1 MPTLVLVPHV
11 HVMLF
16 KQLFLILPPAIIYS
30 SLRLIFTRVM
40 CPCIPESQPYPGPHP
55 KNGGQQ
61 GKGGD
66 PTSLLCTC
74 ETPPGILHP
83 NVKSIQ
89 ERRGSI
95 GEHPEEG
102 HRNDPRDGPPPYENR
117 HRAGAVQH
125 AEEKALGRP
134 ECSLSVSRRGAIR
147 KKEADTLAGSVVI
160 GKGEMV

>member
-74 ETPPGILHP
+74 ETPPGLLC
-83 NVKSIQ
+83 S
-89 ERRGSI
+89 
-95 GEHPEEG
+95 
-102 HRNDPRDGPPPYENR
+102 
-117 HRAGAVQH
+117 
-125 AEEKALGRP
+125 ALGPLAWKMWKERFHRRATKMIYELDAWIENLCLDCLDFSGTVSP
-134 ECSLSVSRRGAIR
+134 KWASLNSPHSYLYLGMENGTEELAIFS
-147 KKEADTLAGSVVI
+147 KPVF
-160 GKGEMV
+160 